1 MKLVSHGFHLPKS
14 CQLIIP
20 DERMAET
27 YLLRI
32 GYFRLSAYSLSFQTI
47 KDVFNPGTIFD
58 NILKV
63 YFFDRR
69 LRLLVLDAIE
79 RLEVSIRAQIVNFL
93 ALKYHNSHWQ
103 DDPALF
109 KPPYALP
116 NGAVVNIFKEI
127 GDIITKQD
135 RQGIA
140 NFFGLHDKVFTSW
153 MHAISYLRNLCAH
166 HSRLWN
172 REFAIKP
179 DILLKPANP
188 WISSLYNSNN
198 HRCFYFLCVLK
209 YLLDSA
215 NPGNNFSNKL
225 VSLLNAF
232 PEVPIQYLGIPS
244 DGSGKLID
252 WQKEPLW
259 SGI

>member
-79 RLEVSIRAQIVNFL
+79 RIEVSIRAQIVNFL

-103 DDPALF
+103 DDPAPGS
-109 KPPYALP
+109 PPQSQGLVIGESSPTARKHQICEFSRP
-116 NGAVVNIFKEI
+116 NIF
-127 GDIITKQD
+127 
-135 RQGIA
+135 
-140 NFFGLHDKVFTSW
+140 W
-153 MHAISYLRNLCAH
+153 MM
-166 HSRLWN
+166 
-172 REFAIKP
+172 
-179 DILLKPANP
+179 
-188 WISSLYNSNN
+188 
-198 HRCFYFLCVLK
+198 
-209 YLLDSA
+209 
-215 NPGNNFSNKL
+215 
-225 VSLLNAF
+225 
-232 PEVPIQYLGIPS
+232 
-244 DGSGKLID
+244 
-252 WQKEPLW
+252 
-259 SGI
+259 

>member
-1 MKLVSHGFHLPKS
+1 
-14 CQLIIP
+14 
-20 DERMAET
+20 
-27 YLLRI
+27 
-32 GYFRLSAYSLSFQTI
+32 
-47 KDVFNPGTIFD
+47 
-58 NILKV
+58 V

-79 RLEVSIRAQIVNFL
+79 RIEVSIRAQIVNFL

-103 DDPALF
+103 DDPVLF
-109 KPPYALP
+109 KPPYLLP
-116 NGAVVNIFKEI
+116 NGAVVDIFKEI
-127 GDIITKQD
+127 GDIITKQQTSRHPEVFIRYYHEKYNDPVNPPVWMCLELLTIGELSRLYKGLRAKQD

-140 NFFGLHDKVFTSW
+140 NFFGLHDRVFTSW

-166 HSRLWN
+166 HSRIWN

-179 DILLKPANP
+179 DVLLKPSNP
-188 WISSLYNSNN
+188 WVPIVYNSNN

-209 YLLDSA
+209 YLLNSA
-215 NPGNNFSNKL
+215 HPGNHFSNRL
-225 VSLLNAF
+225 SGLLNAF

-244 DGSGKLID
+244 DCSGKLID

-259 SGI
+259 SGKAG